1 MCLIINREENQ
12 EITEEFIRDVAQRN
26 SDGWGFMYNHPV
38 NDKVIVKRGLK
49 LEEFFEQ
56 FQPVQERDIPCVIHF
71 RMKTHGAVNLENCH
85 PFEVTKGVYFM
96 HNGTIDVDIPKKDSG
111 KLSDTNVFVRDILK
125 PMLLS
130 LKDRVSSIRNPWFEH
145 FMQAQASAHRS
156 RYVLMDIEGAQF
168 YGDWTKTTKGVWC
181 SNTYAYTVDNPTKIY
196 TPPVN
201 NRYSSYSYGN
211 YRSSAYDDTFDDLY
225 WPNGRS
231 SNNSRAK
238 DAATKANN
246 AFGTSNTIDYARMP
260 NEDIVSYYRRVGI
273 TSTTMGGRRVGEE
286 QVEFQNRIK
295 GHYDNRI
302 DLPKVLRDDVL
313 TKILTELNNSLPA
326 GSKIVS
332 MLELRTQIW
341 SSEELAEKYLDYS
354 KFHNTKEVGKSVI
367 PFQSQNTQEMN
378 QVGEQTNLMTPLS
391 EFQKNN
397 GNESINKN
405 GNEKEE
411 SVDESRDFLNATQ
424 TSDDPFCGLEDKDF
438 YSGAN
443 TFIDLVSQ
451 LNSKSNEEIQNELE
465 DELEK
470 HLEQF
475 ETVAEED
482 WCLPSN
488 EIEMLTDKIVSGELV
503 FHYSSDGNSYLTDSG
518 TVIYPEFMA
527 RKNVTNA
534 L

>member
-1 MCLIINREENQ
+1 MVVGKRDQGQETRTLDGGRELTLI
-12 EITEEFIRDVAQRN
+12 T
-26 SDGWGFMYNHPV
+26 
-38 NDKVIVKRGLK
+38 
-49 LEEFFEQ
+49 
-56 FQPVQERDIPCVIHF
+56 
-71 RMKTHGAVNLENCH
+71 
-85 PFEVTKGVYFM
+85 GV
-96 HNGTIDVDIPKKDSG
+96 
-111 KLSDTNVFVRDILK
+111 
-125 PMLLS
+125 
-130 LKDRVSSIRNPWFEH
+130 
-145 FMQAQASAHRS
+145 
-156 RYVLMDIEGAQF
+156 
-168 YGDWTKTTKGVWC
+168 
-181 SNTYAYTVDNPTKIY
+181 
-196 TPPVN
+196 
-201 NRYSSYSYGN
+201 
-211 YRSSAYDDTFDDLY
+211 
-225 WPNGRS
+225 
-231 SNNSRAK
+231 
-238 DAATKANN
+238 
-246 AFGTSNTIDYARMP
+246 GTSNT
-260 NEDIVSYYRRVGI
+260 RRNNLAGLGHKI
-273 TSTTMGGRRVGEE
+273 FQRVD
-286 QVEFQNRIK
+286 VFV
-295 GHYDNRI
+295 I
-302 DLPKVLRDDVL
+302 DLLNAFSRKTADALALKECRLCGATGTLVLVKL
-313 TKILTELNNSLPA
+313 
-326 GSKIVS
+326 
-332 MLELRTQIW
+332 
-341 SSEELAEKYLDYS
+341 
-354 KFHNTKEVGKSVI
+354 F
-367 PFQSQNTQEMN
+367 
-378 QVGEQTNLMTPLS
+378 MTPLS